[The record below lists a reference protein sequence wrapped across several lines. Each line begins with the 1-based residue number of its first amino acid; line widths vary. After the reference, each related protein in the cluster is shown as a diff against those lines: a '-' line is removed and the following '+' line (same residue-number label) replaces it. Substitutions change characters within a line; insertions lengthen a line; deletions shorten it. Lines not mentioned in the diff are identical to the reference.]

1 MQKHIDAALT
11 SIDDNI
17 EFMEKDG
24 SNANRFFCADV
35 VSNRKFA
42 QNYGGYPR
50 SEIAEI
56 NAQANLE
63 IQKSMLAQLVDF
75 TNQPNPTEGMSD
87 AQLMLSHRSKYQQA
101 PSEMQSWLEG
111 QLQIRDAQRV
121 QAIAQMQ
128 AAAAAKESKQSSKK
142 AAPTVP
148 VEPE

>member
-11 SIDDNI
+11 VIDGNI
-17 EFMEKDG
+17 EYMEKDG

-56 NAQANLE
+56 NDQANLE

-75 TNQPNPTEGMSD
+75 TNQPNPTAGMSD
-87 AQLMLSHRSKYQQA
+87 AQLMLSHRSKYQQ
-101 PSEMQSWLEG
+101 SQNEDNHRSFEQTY
-111 QLQIRDAQRV
+111 DY
-121 QAIAQMQ
+121 
-128 AAAAAKESKQSSKK
+128 
-142 AAPTVP
+142 
-148 VEPE
+148 

>member
-1 MQKHIDAALT
+1 MQKHIDTVLL

-17 EFMEKDG
+17 EYMEKDG
-24 SNANRFFCADV
+24 SNADRFFCADV

-42 QNYGGYPR
+42 QNFGGYPR

-63 IQKSMLAQLVDF
+63 IQKSMLSQLIDF
-75 TNQPNPTEGMSD
+75 TNVPNPTAGMSD

-111 QLQIRDAQRV
+111 QLEIRDVKRAQL
-121 QAIAQMQ
+121 IAEYQ
-128 AAAAAKESKQSSKK
+128 AAQAKASKAGKK
-142 AAPTVP
+142 GLGVVTPA
-148 VEPE
+148 EPE

>member
-11 SIDDNI
+11 SIDANI
-17 EFMEKDG
+17 EYMEKDG

-42 QNYGGYPR
+42 QNYAGYPR

-56 NAQANLE
+56 NDQANLE

-75 TNQPNPTEGMSD
+75 TNQSNPTAGMSD

-111 QLQIRDAQRV
+111 QLQIRDAQRAKV
-121 QAIAQMQ
+121 ISEMQ
-128 AAAAAKESKQSSKK
+128 ATAAAKQSKK
-142 AAPTVP
+142 NNPAAVP
-148 VEPE
+148 AEPE

>member
-1 MQKHIDAALT
+1 MQKHIDTALL

-17 EFMEKDG
+17 EYMEKDG

-63 IQKSMLAQLVDF
+63 IQKSMLSQLVDF
-75 TNQPNPTEGMSD
+75 TNQPNLTAGMSD

-101 PSEMQSWLEG
+101 ASEVQSWLEG
-111 QLQIRDAQRV
+111 QLQIRDAQRA
-121 QAIAQMQ
+121 QAIAEMQ
-128 AAAAAKESKQSSKK
+128 AAAAAKKSAKK
-142 AAPTVP
+142 STTEVS
-148 VEPE
+148 VDPE